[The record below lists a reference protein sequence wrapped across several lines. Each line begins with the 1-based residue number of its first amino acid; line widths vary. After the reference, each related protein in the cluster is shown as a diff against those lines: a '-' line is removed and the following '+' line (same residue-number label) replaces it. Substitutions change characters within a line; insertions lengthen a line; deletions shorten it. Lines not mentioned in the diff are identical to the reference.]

1 MVSCCIWFKF
11 EFKDQVAP
19 IIISDYDL
27 VTVIQG
33 SPIKFEAFIDSKSKV
48 KVEWFSN
55 GKKLSAKDGVK
66 IDNNL
71 DIYSIIIR
79 STQSVD
85 SFITC
90 KAINDFG
97 ESEKIFRFEIISFW
111 NFFLFFY
118 LIFSLTFFFYLAPP
132 KIVDKLENIIANEN
146 ESIVLSFK
154 FNGFPKPSVKL
165 FKDEEELDF
174 TLENFDIVETEDF
187 YSFKFNKLSKINAGT
202 YYLELNNQA
211 GSFKSNKFQIIVNR

>member
-1 MVSCCIWFKF
+1 M
-11 EFKDQVAP
+11 
-19 IIISDYDL
+19 
-27 VTVIQG
+27 
-33 SPIKFEAFIDSKSKV
+33 
-48 KVEWFSN
+48 
-55 GKKLSAKDGVK
+55 
-66 IDNNL
+66 
-71 DIYSIIIR
+71 
-79 STQSVD
+79 
-85 SFITC
+85 
-90 KAINDFG
+90 
-97 ESEKIFRFEIISFW
+97 
-111 NFFLFFY
+111 
-118 LIFSLTFFFYLAPP
+118 IFSLTFFFYLAPP